1 MPAVRF
7 LICRVGPL
15 KIAVPLTAVLG
26 VSETSPVT
34 PLPFA
39 PAALDGLVLAMGY
52 PVVQMTM
59 AQCLGFAIEGD
70 GVLVVA
76 GVDGDVRALK
86 VAFVLAMAEIDS
98 DEIVPIDAGED
109 IAPHLTGVFAWEDHT
124 VQVLDLV
131 GLWEAGGAVPAIDD
145 VDGVSL
151 LALAPQPEAVDA
163 DDTRISGDAFILV
176 EVGGECYALR
186 SDEVIEL
193 MVIGEPRPMPGAPDW
208 LAGLIE
214 RRGAPT
220 LAIATRRLLG
230 HGNETAGALALF
242 VQHGEL
248 GAIALLVDRA
258 LGIHYFDRGDLYP
271 MSEQT
276 AGIASY
282 LVTADRGIVG
292 IIDSALLMGQVVGRL
307 RGLIP
312 QQPAQPVDA
321 TRPADDRASER
332 VLTLRVGQDR
342 FAIALDRIDR
352 ILARVTISP
361 LPQGGNGF
369 SGMADVGEV
378 PVPVL
383 DLRRRLGD
391 ATTADAPDQRPPC
404 ALVRLEGAVAGLIVD
419 QVLRIVSVPYDS
431 INPVAADHRLPISGV
446 FEVGGYM
453 VSMLMIDRLLP
464 IMPAR

>member
-1 MPAVRF
+1 
-7 LICRVGPL
+7 
-15 KIAVPLTAVLG
+15 
-26 VSETSPVT
+26 
-34 PLPFA
+34 
-39 PAALDGLVLAMGY
+39 
-52 PVVQMTM
+52 
-59 AQCLGFAIEGD
+59 
-70 GVLVVA
+70 
-76 GVDGDVRALK
+76 
-86 VAFVLAMAEIDS
+86 
-98 DEIVPIDAGED
+98 
-109 IAPHLTGVFAWEDHT
+109 
-124 VQVLDLV
+124 
-131 GLWEAGGAVPAIDD
+131 
-145 VDGVSL
+145 
-151 LALAPQPEAVDA
+151 
-163 DDTRISGDAFILV
+163 
-176 EVGGECYALR
+176 
-186 SDEVIEL
+186 
-193 MVIGEPRPMPGAPDW
+193 
-208 LAGLIE
+208 
-214 RRGAPT
+214 
-220 LAIATRRLLG
+220 
-230 HGNETAGALALF
+230 
-242 VQHGEL
+242 
-248 GAIALLVDRA
+248 
-258 LGIHYFDRGDLYP
+258 

-446 FEVGGYM
+446 FEVGGDM